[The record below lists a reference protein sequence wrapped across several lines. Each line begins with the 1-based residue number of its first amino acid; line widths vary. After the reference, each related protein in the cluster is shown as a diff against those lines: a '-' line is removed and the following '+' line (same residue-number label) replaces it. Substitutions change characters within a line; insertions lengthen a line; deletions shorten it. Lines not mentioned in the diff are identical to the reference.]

1 MFTLHLPADMSLAVI
16 AAAGVIVGLVLLVRG
31 FGGYRTAGRIGGTA
45 TSRISALAAGE
56 VLVSGSA
63 ESIELTLVSPLQSAP
78 CLYYRAQIRESGEG
92 DGRDVYTDERAVGF
106 RVRDATGAVRIFPR
120 GARFDVPN
128 RFDGTTDVW
137 GGDPPGLLRR
147 TGPAFGP
154 APDRDSQIAALLT
167 VHDPVRGAWAHPM
180 ADGGSTP
187 LGLDAGGLAAGG
199 LAGARG
205 RWHYQE
211 ARIEPG
217 DVVTVIGQVLPF
229 GELDDP
235 VSANLLDASV
245 DPATDPEIAADLA
258 AARDA
263 GQLAATPSEAWGNAA
278 IEGFGIGRPVREPT
292 LDPEATR
299 PPPPDPTVA
308 ARADAAFEIAA
319 GDLVI
324 AASTEVPL
332 MISLGA
338 PSAAIERSQLRFV
351 VGLLGGVLAIGSAMA
366 MALVMDGTIR

>member
-1 MFTLHLPADMSLAVI
+1 MFTIHLPSDMTLAVI

-31 FGGYRTAGRIGGTA
+31 FGGYRTAGRIGGTSP
-45 TSRISALAAGE
+45 SRISALAVGE
-56 VLVSGSA
+56 VLVSGTA

-78 CLYYRAQIRESGEG
+78 CLYYRARLRESRGG
-92 DGRDVYTDERAVGF
+92 DGRDLYLDERAVGF
-106 RVRDATGAVRIFPR
+106 RVRDPSGTVRVFPR
-120 GARFDVPN
+120 GGRFDVPDC
-128 RFDGTTDVW
+128 FDETTDLW

-154 APDRDSQIAALLT
+154 APDRDSQVAALLT
-167 VHDPVRGAWAHPM
+167 VHDPRRDPGASPIEGRGATM
-180 ADGGSTP
+180 LGS
-187 LGLDAGGLAAGG
+187 DAGGLAAS
-199 LAGARG
+199 RG

-229 GELDDP
+229 GDLDDP
-235 VSANLLDASV
+235 VSANLLDGSV
-245 DPATDPEIAADLA
+245 DPTTDPEIAADLA
-258 AARDA
+258 EAQDA

-278 IEGFGIGRPVREPT
+278 IEGFGIGKPVREPD
-292 LDPEATR
+292 LDPDATR
-299 PPPPDPTVA
+299 PPAPDPAIA

-324 AASTEVPL
+324 AASDQVPL
-332 MISLGA
+332 MISIGA
-338 PSAAIERSQLRFV
+338 PSAAIARGQLRFV
-351 VGLLGGVLAIGSAMA
+351 MGLLGGVLAIGSAMT